1 MKKLFARLFKKE
13 PEFDY
18 VIAEYQPTQTDR
30 KYLDVDVTE
39 SDVNHPSETDDEM
52 QIDNIYKGM

>member
-18 VIAEYQPTQTDR
+18 VIAEYQPIQTDR
-30 KYLDVDVTE
+30 KYLGDDATE
-39 SDVNHPSETDDEM
+39 SGMHKSSETDEM

>member
-18 VIAEYQPTQTDR
+18 VIAEYQPTQTDK
-30 KYLDVDVTE
+30 KYLDDDVTE
-39 SDVNHPSETDDEM
+39 TDVNKPPETDEM
-52 QIDNIYKGM
+52 EIDNIYKGL

>member
-18 VIAEYQPTQTDR
+18 VIAAYQPIQINRKNLDIYADESDEYQS
-30 KYLDVDVTE
+30 L
-39 SDVNHPSETDDEM
+39 ETDDEM
-52 QIDNIYKGM
+52 QIDNIHKGM

>member
-18 VIAEYQPTQTDR
+18 IIAEYQPIQIDR
-30 KYLDVDVTE
+30 MRFDVDVTE
-39 SDVNHPSETDDEM
+39 SDMHKPSDTDEM
-52 QIDNIYKGM
+52 QIDNIYKDS